1 MFSSQIL
8 CLPGSIA
15 QLVERSIPN
24 RKVMG
29 SNPSGSPIN
38 NFGRYVF
45 FSNKM
50 NAEQHNSEVP
60 TCIIKVLLTRDLP
73 QG

>member
-1 MFSSQIL
+1 
-8 CLPGSIA
+8 
-15 QLVERSIPN
+15 
-24 RKVMG
+24 MG

-50 NAEQHNSEVP
+50 NAEQHYSVVP

-73 QG
+73 RVRSINFMTRLSA